1 MLQEQLTLLRW
12 TQTVHILNNEDM
24 ETTHKYIKEKEDS
37 NTLCYL
43 ETLSKVTETSNLLYF
58 PDVQRNATRFEAN

>member
-1 MLQEQLTLLRW
+1 M
-12 TQTVHILNNEDM
+12 HILNNEDM

>member
-1 MLQEQLTLLRW
+1 
-12 TQTVHILNNEDM
+12 M

-43 ETLSKVTETSNLLYF
+43 ETLSKATEPSNLLYF

>member
-1 MLQEQLTLLRW
+1 
-12 TQTVHILNNEDM
+12 M

-43 ETLSKVTETSNLLYF
+43 ETLSKVTENSNLLYF
-58 PDVQRNATRFEAN
+58 PDVQRNATHFEAN